1 MFVPLL
7 PRFFASPSFAL
18 CVRNLTTSA
27 SANMLT
33 VREALHQALDEDQA
47 FQHEV
52 LNVARALGNA
62 VKLNRV
68 GKYQE
73 PGNGLADPNPK

>member
-33 VREALHQALDEDQA
+33 VREALHQALDE
-47 FQHEV
+47 ELKV
-52 LNVARALGNA
+52 GIVGMAR
-62 VKLNRV
+62 
-68 GKYQE
+68 
-73 PGNGLADPNPK
+73 NGTGCIPTNTCVWLVYE